1 MKKKLLVASTLLLG
15 TVLEAKTLKLM
26 DFDLGDVPF
35 KVATVGVHSE
45 QELLLNFTASA
56 KDFEKGKENASAP
69 IIELMANVD
78 LPVMHTFGNK
88 LKKTAHLMVP
98 RSQLPQNESLTLEL
112 TNISSLSAGDMYTFS
127 WKIDDA
133 EWAPIS
139 YVSKEGDESLD
150 KIESFVLPFCSTSQS
165 FHLKAHDGALYEI
178 IFTYVNQ

>member
-45 QELLLNFTASA
+45 QELLLNFTSSA
-56 KDFEKGKENASAP
+56 KNLEKENAAAP
-69 IIELMANVD
+69 IIELFANLD
-78 LPVMHTFGNK
+78 LPVMNTFGNK
-88 LKKTAHLMVP
+88 LKKMAHLMVP

-127 WKIDDA
+127 WKIDDT

-178 IFTYVNQ
+178 IFTYLNQ